1 MTNSLLNGA
10 LSEKN
15 SDFTSELFTKFMR
28 EQLLEKFSRRDDDED
43 DMPFRKSSYRGR
55 YRRAAQPEDN
65 APSTDVLDLGDRLIQ
80 KLEGVKQHMQNEV
93 GNFTCKLQKCGII
106 NEDMEIQLEGMI
118 ADLDKLPAPLD
129 PWLKERIIEDKRKCY
144 AFAQAIPE
152 NFYDRCAYGPKL
164 GKVKMFKKCCKMTSA
179 KTCMAFDVRNNLEEN
194 FGDVDDLL
202 EDSQL
207 EEDELYG
214 LVQALMMDMDM

>member
-1 MTNSLLNGA
+1 M
-10 LSEKN
+10 
-15 SDFTSELFTKFMR
+15 KFMR
-28 EQLLEKFSRRDDDED
+28 DQMMEKFARKHHRHHADDDDD
-43 DMPFRKSSYRGR
+43 DMPFRKSNSYRGR
-55 YRRAAQPEDN
+55 YRRQAEGDN

-80 KLEGVKQHMQNEV
+80 KLDGVKQHMQNEV

-106 NEDMEIQLEGMI
+106 NEDMDIQLEGMI

-144 AFAQAIPE
+144 DFAEAIPE

-179 KTCMAFDVRNNLEEN
+179 KTCMAFDIRNNLEEN

-202 EDSQL
+202 EESQL
-207 EEDELYG
+207 EEDELYS